1 MEDLKKIDQKYRNFT
16 RSTTEMLPVSVTE
29 EQKRLKVDDL
39 NFVDEDVFVVE
50 TQKNKKFV
58 FTHQDGDDE
67 ESKAQI
73 AGEIAGLA
81 EEAQGL
87 FSMEELMA
95 KDFE

>member
-16 RSTTEMLPVSVTE
+16 RSATEMLPVSVTD

-50 TQKNKKFV
+50 TQKNNAFV

-81 EEAQGL
+81 EEA
-87 FSMEELMA
+87 
-95 KDFE
+95 